1 MDLEP
6 EVTLG
11 TVTVESNLSKTS
23 NRRSRMGSR
32 WLSAVVLLAPSML
45 LLAVFLLYPLVGSFR
60 LSLLDWNGLGTGAR
74 YVGLAN
80 WMHLSHDAVF
90 WKALR
95 NNLLL
100 AVFSVVI
107 QLPIA
112 LVLAVMLDKAGRGSR
127 VLKLLYFLP
136 LLMSSVAIGV
146 LFKNVYD
153 PNFGPL
159 DVGLRAI
166 GLDSLAQ
173 DWLGD
178 PRFSLAS
185 TIAVICWQNIPFYM
199 ILFLAGLSSFPAEL
213 NEAARLDGAPESTIF
228 WRIKLPHLQGTIRTA
243 MLLAV
248 LGSLRYF
255 DLVFVMTGGGPEH
268 ASELMATYMY
278 NKVFSSFQ
286 LGYGSTIASAMFL
299 IVALVAAAA
308 MRATQR
314 YSQKG

>member
-1 MDLEP
+1 MNRKLEIALNATMAASGARHRAQSQWP
-6 EVTLG
+6 AMTL
-11 TVTVESNLSKTS
+11 
-23 NRRSRMGSR
+23 
-32 WLSAVVLLAPSML
+32 LLLPSML
-45 LLAVFLLYPLVGSFR
+45 LLAVFLLYPLVDSLR
-60 LSLLDWNGLGTGAR
+60 LSLSDWNGLGSNAR

-80 WMHLSHDAVF
+80 WIALARDSVF
-90 WKALR
+90 REALR

-100 AVFSVVI
+100 AFFSVLI

-112 LVLAVMLDKAGRGSR
+112 LALAVMLDKAGKRSK

-159 DVGLRAI
+159 DVGLRAV

-199 ILFLAGLSSFPAEL
+199 VLFLAGLSSFPAEL
-213 NEAARLDGAPESTIF
+213 SEAASLDGASESTIF
-228 WRIKLPHLQGTIRTA
+228 WRLKLPHLQGTIRTA
-243 MLLAV
+243 ALLAI

-255 DLVFVMTGGGPEH
+255 DLIFVMTGGGPEN
-268 ASELMATYMY
+268 ASEVMATYMY
-278 NKVFSSFQ
+278 RKVFSSFE
-286 LGYGSTIASAMFL
+286 LGYGSTVASAMFM
-299 IVALVAAAA
+299 IVALVAAVA
-308 MRATQR
+308 MRLTQR
-314 YSQKG
+314 YSQKA

>member
-1 MDLEP
+1 MS
-6 EVTLG
+6 
-11 TVTVESNLSKTS
+11 TVTVESEVSNVS
-23 NRRSRMGSR
+23 NRHRLIASHWISI
-32 WLSAVVLLAPSML
+32 VVLLAPSIL
-45 LLAVFLLYPLVGSFR
+45 LLGVFLLYPLVGSFR
-60 LSLLDWNGLGTGAR
+60 LSLLDWNGLGNGAR
-74 YVGLAN
+74 YAGLAN
-80 WMHLSHDAVF
+80 WVHLSHDAVF
-90 WKALR
+90 WQALR

-100 AVFSVVI
+100 ALFSVVI

-112 LVLAVMLDKAGRGSR
+112 LVLAVMLDKAGKGSR

-159 DVGLRAI
+159 NVGLRAI
-166 GLDSLAQ
+166 GLDRFAQ

-178 PRFSLAS
+178 PSFSLAS

-199 ILFLAGLSSFPAEL
+199 ILFLAGLASFPVEL
-213 NEAARLDGAPESTIF
+213 SEAARLDGASESTIF

-314 YSQKG
+314 YSQKV

>member
-1 MDLEP
+1 MS
-6 EVTLG
+6 
-11 TVTVESNLSKTS
+11 TVTVESDVTKVS
-23 NRRSRMGSR
+23 NRRRRIGSQ
-32 WLSAVVLLAPSML
+32 WLSIVVLLAPSML
-45 LLAVFLLYPLVGSFR
+45 LLAVFLLYPLFGSFR
-60 LSLLDWNGLGTGAR
+60 LSLLDWNGLGNGAR

-80 WMHLSHDAVF
+80 WIQLSHDVVF

-95 NNLLL
+95 NNLVL
-100 AVFSVVI
+100 ALFSVVI

-112 LVLAVMLDKAGRGSR
+112 LVLAVMLDKAGKGSK

-159 DVGLRAI
+159 NVGLHAI
-166 GLDSLAQ
+166 GLDSVAQ

-178 PRFSLAS
+178 PHFSLAS

-213 NEAARLDGAPESTIF
+213 GEAARLDGASESTIF

-243 MLLAV
+243 SLLAV

-255 DLVFVMTGGGPEH
+255 DLVFVMTGGGPDH

-314 YSQKG
+314 YSQKV